1 MTRPGVGVI
10 WDLPTRIFHWS
21 IVVLIPFSW
30 WSATSGHLPWHRLS
44 GYTILGLIAFRLI
57 WGVIG
62 SETARFSRFL
72 RGPAAAHAYLTG
84 RLRPVVGHNPLAGWS
99 VAAMLVVLFVQVG
112 LGLFSVDE
120 DGFQAGP
127 LDKFVSFDTGRK
139 IAHLHHLN
147 FYLLLALIALHLSAV
162 AIYAVRGRNLV
173 SPMITGIGSVPL
185 GEVAPRTQPLWR
197 FLAAAL
203 PAVLISW
210 FIARGLSF

>member
-1 MTRPGVGVI
+1 MTKSAAGLV
-10 WDLPTRIFHWS
+10 WDLPVRVFHWA
-21 IVVLIPFSW
+21 IVVLVPFSW
-30 WSATSGHLPWHRLS
+30 WSATSGRLPWHRLS
-44 GYTILGLIAFRLI
+44 GYTILGLIVFRLI
-57 WGVIG
+57 WGIVG

-72 RGPAAAHAYLTG
+72 RGPAAARAYLTG
-84 RLRPVVGHNPLAGWS
+84 RSGPVVGHNPLAGWS

-127 LDKFVSFDTGRK
+127 LDKFVSFDTGRT

-173 SPMITGIGSVPL
+173 SPMITGLGALPL
-185 GEVAPRTQPLWR
+185 GAGPPRVAGVGR
-197 FLAAAL
+197 FLAAAV
-203 PAVLISW
+203 PAAFFSW
-210 FIARGLSF
+210 FIARGLRL